1 MVSLGSPK
9 GASDRESLV
18 LMMLAFVI
26 VGGFLA
32 WLNMKAAN
40 IEVAVVE
47 DTFGDSEGL
56 GSAPVVEAAVFGS
69 DPMAHSNGFFR
80 INNLSVQSAV
90 GSQAFFVEMPNQP
103 GPYLIKM
110 GALVV
115 ADAVSVPS
123 GSRVSVVG
131 RVYAMSDSVADDWVA
146 TGAITEDDKILAT
159 FAQSFLEVVDVVVM
173 AGGGG
178 GDGSRDN

>member
-1 MVSLGSPK
+1 MIS
-9 GASDRESLV
+9 
-18 LMMLAFVI
+18 AFVI

-32 WLNMKAAN
+32 WLNMKAAD

-47 DTFGDSEGL
+47 DTSGDSEGL

-69 DPMAHSNGFFR
+69 DPMAHSNGVVR
-80 INNLSVQSAV
+80 INNLSVESAV
-90 GSQAFFVEMPNQP
+90 GSQAFFVAMPNQR

-110 GALVV
+110 GARVV
-115 ADAVSVPS
+115 ADGVSVPS

-159 FAQSFLEVVDVVVM
+159 FAQSFLEAVVVVVV
-173 AGGGG
+173 AGGG
-178 GDGSRDN
+178 